1 MQRGIGIGHNH
12 PPANEPLPIHV
23 DAKDHNAAKTALTLS
38 KDHVREMGHA
48 NKAASDDLSAEM
60 TAARRLP
67 TDFSAKA
74 AAREAERQLTKHHK
88 ARRQSRTALRLAL
101 QELFG
106 LYVYTAAKSKR
117 IKNLK
122 SNCIEAKMN
131 IKANTPLAVLI
142 VRYYGSKIEDAT
154 VSRYAD
160 VLREAARRN
169 VNPNKLATYLEGK
182 DQGIDALSRSYQERG
197 TDGGATVVTRI
208 TSKSRAMTS
217 DAANITHRGRKATL
231 SWPATKAEKF
241 ESAPTGKK
249 FRILME
255 KIDANHYRVVRTLR
269 RSPKKIEP

>member
-1 MQRGIGIGHNH
+1 MERGIGIGHNH
-12 PPANEPLPIHV
+12 PPANEPLPINV
-23 DAKDHNAAKTALTLS
+23 DATDHNAAKTALTLS
-38 KDHVREMGHA
+38 NDHVREMGH
-48 NKAASDDLSAEM
+48 AASDDLSAEM
-60 TAARRLP
+60 TGARRLP

-74 AAREAERQLTKHHK
+74 AAREAQRQLTKHHK

-117 IKNLK
+117 IKDLK
-122 SNCIEAKMN
+122 TKCIAAKMN
-131 IKANTPLAVLI
+131 LKANTPLAVLV

-169 VNPNKLATYLEGK
+169 VDPNKLATYLTGK
-182 DQGIDALSRSYQERG
+182 GRGIDALSRSYQERG
-197 TDGGATVVTRI
+197 TDGATVVTRL

-217 DAANITHRGRKATL
+217 NAANITHRGRKATL

-255 KIDANHYRVVRTLR
+255 KIEANHYRVVRTLR
-269 RSPKKIEP
+269 RSPKKLSHN